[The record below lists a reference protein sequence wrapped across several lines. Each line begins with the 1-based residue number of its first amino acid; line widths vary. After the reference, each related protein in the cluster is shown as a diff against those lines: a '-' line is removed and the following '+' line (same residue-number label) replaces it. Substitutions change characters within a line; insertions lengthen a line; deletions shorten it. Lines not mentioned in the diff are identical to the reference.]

1 MASLGRRAVAARR
14 VAFSSAVLF
23 AAPVL
28 PAQVPLPVADGF
40 RAEPLVAERGTPWR
54 TLGLAP
60 GDAPG
65 EVFFAIGNTLWR
77 ASPGSAPAAVAITPS
92 GGDIGLVARPGAR
105 GELLYTDFALSSL
118 IAHDVATGGE
128 TRRAIPSNTFDVE
141 RRADGVILLAANP
154 DWPMPLAAA
163 GVFALPAAGGAARE
177 IVRLAGPSG
186 PIQLDAATGD
196 LFCAW
201 FTAGVPAPP
210 SSVSIVRF
218 ARARLELAIAGGA
231 RLGLPDAVPFASG
244 LDGAFDLAQD
254 DRGALWVSDPVH
266 GDVRRIARDGA
277 IDPAPLVP
285 RSSRAALALAF
296 LDGGPAK
303 FAPWQPGD
311 GAALLVATS
320 DFTTESNVHAVT
332 AAPPRTT
339 SPQAP
344 NVAPG
349 AMRIDLRGLPPNAHG
364 VLLVSVLP
372 PVPARIVAWSDDL
385 PLVSDLDFLIPPID
399 VAVVADARGDA
410 HVDLVHPGGFLLPL
424 SFAAAGVAPNGAVA
438 ISPSLQLVL
447 LP

>member
-1 MASLGRRAVAARR
+1 MTSPGRRAVAARR
-14 VAFSSAVLF
+14 IAFASAVLF
-23 AAPVL
+23 VAPVL
-28 PAQVPLPVADGF
+28 PAQTPLPVADGF
-40 RAEPLVAERGTPWR
+40 RADPLVAERGAPWR

-65 EVFFAIGNTLWR
+65 EVFFAIGSTLWR
-77 ASPGSAPAAVAITPS
+77 ASPGSAPQSVAITPS
-92 GGDIGLVARPGAR
+92 GGDIGLVARPGSR
-105 GELLYTDFALSSL
+105 GALLYTDFARSLL
-118 IAHDVATGGE
+118 IAHDVVTGGE
-128 TRRAIPSNTFDVE
+128 TQRAIPPNSFDVE

-186 PIQLDAATGD
+186 PIQLDTATGD

-210 SSVSIVRF
+210 ASVSIVRF
-218 ARARLELAIAGGA
+218 ARARLDAAIAGGA
-231 RLGLPDAVPFASG
+231 RLGLVDAVPFAGG

-254 DRGALWVSDPVH
+254 DRGALWISDPVH
-266 GDVRRIARDGA
+266 GDVRRIAPSGA
-277 IDPAPLVP
+277 VDPVPLVP
-285 RSSRAALALAF
+285 RSSRASLALAF
-296 LDGGPAK
+296 VDGGPAK

-311 GAALLVATS
+311 GAVLLVATS
-320 DFTTESNVHAVT
+320 DFSTESSVHAVA
-332 AAPPRTT
+332 AAPPRTM

-349 AMRIDLRGLPPNAHG
+349 PVRVEVRGLPPNGNAA
-364 VLLVSVLP
+364 LLVSVLP
-372 PVPARIVAWSDDL
+372 PLPARIVAWSDDL

-399 VAVVADARGDA
+399 VAIVADARGDA
-410 HVDLVHPGGFLLPL
+410 HVDFVHPGGFRLPL
-424 SFAAAGVAPNGAVA
+424 TIAAVGVSPGGAVA